1 MKYKVTLNNRIYE
14 VVVEEA
20 SAMLLDEYE
29 AEAPAPCAV
38 AKQEAVTADPA
49 MIPIPSKA
57 GAASNSLVSGEVVK
71 APMPGNVLKMEVA
84 QGQEV
89 EEGDL
94 LLVLEAMKMENDIV
108 APKGGIVIQLVVDKG
123 MVVETDDPLVVIA

>member
-57 GAASNSLVSGEVVK
+57 GAASNSLVSGEVVR

-94 LLVLEAMKMENDIV
+94 LLVLEAMKMENDIRCFRRTESV
-108 APKGGIVIQLVVDKG
+108 RYSQRYTFCGKECIGPRA
-123 MVVETDDPLVVIA
+123 

>member
-57 GAASNSLVSGEVVK
+57 GAASNSLVSGEVVR
-71 APMPGNVLKMEVA
+71 APMPGNVLKMQVA

-108 APKGGIVIQLVVDKG
+108 APKDG
-123 MVVETDDPLVVIA
+123 VIASLNVSSGDSVESGAVLASMN